1 VLSSTVEPW
10 TVGPVPEAWGQRPG
24 SYAGLR
30 LQGPGLLG
38 GQLEKGELGT
48 RQRGKRYGQNSSR
61 CDPEGAFQKDE
72 CWVGDG
78 LSPGAQALLTT
89 GS

>member
-1 VLSSTVEPW
+1 MN
-10 TVGPVPEAWGQRPG
+10 G
-24 SYAGLR
+24 SLVKINDGVWFLASMLDGS
-30 LQGPGLLG
+30 QPPIAPALG
-38 GQLEKGELGT
+38 GELGT